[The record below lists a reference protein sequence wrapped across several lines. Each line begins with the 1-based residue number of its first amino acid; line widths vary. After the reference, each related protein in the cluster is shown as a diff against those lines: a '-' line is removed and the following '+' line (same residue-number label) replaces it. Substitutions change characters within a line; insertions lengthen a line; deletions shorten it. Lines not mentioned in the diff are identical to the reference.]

1 VYFKSKVSY
10 PLLAIIF
17 IVFYGPIIPPLFN
30 TANWKGATLLLVT
43 LTVIFGGIIHMFHNT
58 IYTVQEETLHIKSG
72 FFRYPSIAI
81 KDIKKIEKTNNLSA
95 SPAASFDRIE
105 IYYGKFDSI
114 VLSPKDKQKFA
125 AVLIKINP
133 NIQNALA

>member
-1 VYFKSKVSY
+1 MYFKSKVSY

-17 IVFYGPIIPPLFN
+17 ILFYGPLIPPLFN
-30 TANWKGATLLLVT
+30 TANWKGTTLLLVI
-43 LTVIFGGIIHMFHNT
+43 LTVVFGGIIHLFHNT
-58 IYTVQEETLHIKSG
+58 IYTIVEETLHIKSG

-81 KDIKKIEKTNNLSA
+81 KDIKKIEKTNNLIA

-105 IYYGKFDSI
+105 IYYGKFDSN

-125 AVLIKINP
+125 AALIKINP
-133 NIQNALA
+133 DIQNALE

>member
-1 VYFKSKVSY
+1 
-10 PLLAIIF
+10 
-17 IVFYGPIIPPLFN
+17 
-30 TANWKGATLLLVT
+30 
-43 LTVIFGGIIHMFHNT
+43 MFHNT
-58 IYTVQEETLHIKSG
+58 IYTIQEETLHIKSG
-72 FFRYPSIAI
+72 FFRYPSIAF
-81 KDIKKIEKTNNLSA
+81 KDIKKIEKTNNLIA

>member
-1 VYFKSKVSY
+1 MYFKSKVSY
-10 PLLAIIF
+10 PLLTTIF
-17 IVFYGPIIPPLFN
+17 ILFYGPIIPHLFN
-30 TANWKGATLLLVT
+30 TGNWKGANLLLVI
-43 LTVIFGGIIHMFHNT
+43 LTVIFGGIIHLFHNT
-58 IYTVQEETLHIKSG
+58 IYTIEEETLYIKSG

-81 KDIKKIEKTNNLSA
+81 KDIKRIEKTNNLIA

-125 AVLIKINP
+125 AALTKINSD
-133 NIQNALA
+133 IQNALE

>member
-1 VYFKSKVSY
+1 MYFKSKVSY
-10 PLLAIIF
+10 PLLTTIF
-17 IVFYGPIIPPLFN
+17 ILFYGPIIPHLFN
-30 TANWKGATLLLVT
+30 TGNWKGANLLLVI
-43 LTVIFGGIIHMFHNT
+43 LTVVFGGIIHLFHNT
-58 IYTVQEETLHIKSG
+58 IYTIEEETLYIKSG

-81 KDIKKIEKTNNLSA
+81 KDIKRIEKTNNLIA

-125 AVLIKINP
+125 AALMKINSD
-133 NIQNALA
+133 IQNALE